1 MDKARPAVSAF
12 LAHRASTP
20 SRNLTAPGPDAAQL
34 HALLTLAVR
43 VPDHGRLVPWRF
55 LVIAGAA
62 RERMGQLLV
71 RRKFELEPDAPA
83 AALQKEGERFSFAP
97 VIVTV
102 IARLTPEHK
111 VPEREQLLSAGAVA
125 HQLLL
130 AAEAAG
136 WGAQW
141 LTGWAAYDPVVGAE
155 LGLVEHESVVGFVHI
170 GTATEAAPQRP
181 RPDVVTL
188 TSHWSA

>member
-1 MDKARPAVSAF
+1 MVRAHPQVSSF
-12 LAHRASTP
+12 LARRASTP
-20 SRNLTAPGPDAAQL
+20 SRTLTAPGPDSAQL
-34 HALLTLAVR
+34 RALLTLAVR
-43 VPDHGRLVPWRF
+43 VPDHGKLSPWRF
-55 LVIAGAA
+55 LVIAGGA

-71 RRKFELEPDAPA
+71 RRKFELEPEAAPA
-83 AALQKEGERFSFAP
+83 ALAKEAERFSFAP

-102 IARLTPEHK
+102 IARVTPGHK

-130 AAEAAG
+130 ASEAAG

-141 LTGWAAYDPVVGAE
+141 LTGWAAYDPVIAAE
-155 LGLVEHESVVGFVHI
+155 LGLAEHESVVGFLHI
-170 GTATEAAPQRP
+170 GTATEPAPQRP
-181 RPDVVTL
+181 RPDVDAL

>member
-1 MDKARPAVSAF
+1 MTRHPSVSTF
-12 LAHRASTP
+12 LAQRASTP
-20 SRNLTAPGPDAAQL
+20 SRTLSAPGPDATQL

-43 VPDHGRLVPWRF
+43 VPDHGKLAPWRF

-71 RRKFELEPDAPA
+71 RRKFELEPEAPQA
-83 AALQKEGERFSFAP
+83 VLAKEGERFSFAP

-102 IARLTPEHK
+102 IARLTPGHK

-141 LTGWAAYDPVVGAE
+141 LTGWAAYDAVVGAE
-155 LGLVEHESVVGFVHI
+155 LGLAEHESVVGFIHI
-170 GTATEAAPQRP
+170 GSASEPAPQRP
-181 RPDVVTL
+181 RPDVDAL
-188 TSHWSA
+188 LSHWSA

>member
-1 MDKARPAVSAF
+1 MTHAHPHVTAF
-12 LAHRASTP
+12 LAQRGSTP
-20 SRNLTAPGPDAAQL
+20 SRTLRAPGPDAGQL

-43 VPDHGRLVPWRF
+43 VPDHGKLSPWRF
-55 LVIAGAA
+55 LLIEGAA
-62 RERMGQLLV
+62 RERMSQLLV
-71 RRKFELEPDAPA
+71 RRKFELEPEATPA
-83 AALQKEGERFSFAP
+83 VLAKEAERFSFAP

-102 IARLTPEHK
+102 IARLTPSHK

-141 LTGWAAYDPVVGAE
+141 LTGWAAYDPVVTTE
-155 LGLVEHESVVGFVHI
+155 LGLAAHESVVGFLHL
-170 GTATEAAPQRP
+170 GTASEPRPQRP
-181 RPDVVTL
+181 RPALETL
-188 TSHWSA
+188 VSHWSA